1 MGGYDYNPAIT
12 ERRSVE
18 AKARLEKSGYQ
29 IMLRSAKL
37 VLDLVIVRRGY
48 LMANWVISLF
58 VFLVF
63 FAPAALAQQI
73 YKWKDEKGRSHFSQ
87 TPPSG
92 VDAEIIIE
100 GSSTPKASPVNP
112 PNQISNPPPPSGG
125 GGKAEDISKAP
136 VGRSSGSSR
145 EEATDKWL
153 LLFPPTTKEGN
164 DISMPFSEWTPWQTF
179 DSADACNRNKGI
191 LIANS
196 VRRRTEVVEE
206 EGLIAWI
213 LRLRSSKTIT
223 EVDQGIVDSRCIH
236 ADELEPSKEAN
247 VFMVFEQSGYD
258 KSGLT
263 IPVLFGR
270 VLNRGEAT
278 ARNVVVKYQIRD
290 NSGATISKGVIP
302 TVPRDIPGITT
313 AEFHGKIG
321 GVGNLSGLK
330 VNTEIDWSKD

>member
-1 MGGYDYNPAIT
+1 
-12 ERRSVE
+12 
-18 AKARLEKSGYQ
+18 
-29 IMLRSAKL
+29 
-37 VLDLVIVRRGY
+37 
-48 LMANWVISLF
+48 MAHWFTSLF
-58 VFLVF
+58 VFMVLV
-63 FAPAALAQQI
+63 ASAALAQQI

-92 VDAEIIIE
+92 VGAEKIIE

-112 PNQISNPPPPSGG
+112 PNKISNQTPPADG

-136 VGRSSGSSR
+136 AGRSSGGSR

-191 LIANS
+191 LIAKS

-213 LRLRSSKTIT
+213 LRLRSTKTIT
-223 EVDQGIVDSRCIH
+223 EVDQRIVDSRCIH

-247 VFMVFEQSGYD
+247 VFMVFE
-258 KSGLT
+258 
-263 IPVLFGR
+263 
-270 VLNRGEAT
+270 
-278 ARNVVVKYQIRD
+278 
-290 NSGATISKGVIP
+290 
-302 TVPRDIPGITT
+302 
-313 AEFHGKIG
+313 
-321 GVGNLSGLK
+321 
-330 VNTEIDWSKD
+330 

>member
-1 MGGYDYNPAIT
+1 MAQWIT
-12 ERRSVE
+12 SLSVF
-18 AKARLEKSGYQ
+18 
-29 IMLRSAKL
+29 MVL
-37 VLDLVIVRRGY
+37 V
-48 LMANWVISLF
+48 
-58 VFLVF
+58 
-63 FAPAALAQQI
+63 APAALAQQI

-92 VDAEIIIE
+92 VGAEKIME
-100 GSSTPKASPVNP
+100 GSSTLKASPVNP
-112 PNQISNPPPPSGG
+112 PNQISNPSPPAGG

-136 VGRSSGSSR
+136 AGRSSGGSR

-153 LLFPPTTKEGN
+153 LLFPPTAKEGN

-213 LRLRSSKTIT
+213 LRLRSIKTIT
-223 EVDQGIVDSRCIH
+223 EVDQRIVDSRCIH
-236 ADELEPSKEAN
+236 ADELELSKEAN

-278 ARNVVVKYQIRD
+278 ARNVVVKYQIRN

-330 VNTEIDWSKD
+330 VHTEIDWSKD

>member
-1 MGGYDYNPAIT
+1 
-12 ERRSVE
+12 
-18 AKARLEKSGYQ
+18 
-29 IMLRSAKL
+29 
-37 VLDLVIVRRGY
+37 
-48 LMANWVISLF
+48 MAHWFTSLF
-58 VFLVF
+58 VFMVLV
-63 FAPAALAQQI
+63 APAALAQQI

-92 VDAEIIIE
+92 VGAEKIME
-100 GSSTPKASPVNP
+100 GSSIPKASPVNP
-112 PNQISNPPPPSGG
+112 PNQISNPSPPADG
-125 GGKAEDISKAP
+125 GGKVKDISKAP
-136 VGRSSGSSR
+136 AGRSSGGSR
-145 EEATDKWL
+145 EEAPDKWL

-164 DISMPFSEWTPWQTF
+164 DISMPFSEWTLWQTF
-179 DSADACNRNKGI
+179 DSADACHRKKVI
-191 LIANS
+191 LIAKS

-213 LRLRSSKTIT
+213 LRLRSTKTIT
-223 EVDQGIVDSRCIH
+223 EVDQRIVDGRCIH

-258 KSGLT
+258 KSELT

-278 ARNVVVKYQIRD
+278 ARNVVVKYQIRN
-290 NSGATISKGVIP
+290 NSGATVSKGVIP

-330 VNTEIDWSKD
+330 VQTEIDWSKD